1 MAKHVIFLVHG
12 MGDTV
17 AGWST
22 SVQDLIQNKYK
33 LYKISG
39 KFKFNSTFTFKEI
52 NYNHVFESHI
62 EKWKENADS
71 ITNVLQASGID
82 SELLKTLTDIS
93 GKTARKEFASTHIL
107 DVILYRYMKGI
118 KSQVISH
125 ISEQL
130 VGKLNE
136 TSDVPDYSIISH
148 SLGTAVMHDVMQAN
162 LTTDHY
168 PLGTAHGVPEVY
180 MTLANVSRVLQDSD
194 TNVYTS
200 AVRPR
205 LKSRKKPY
213 GCNQFINVAHAL
225 DPFTRVR
232 TFKPAW
238 KKGAAN
244 ELDNLKY
251 NAYESLIIKGLTSFN
266 PHDFEHYLENPTTHV
281 ALFRNLLT
289 AGAITKTE
297 FNTQMAVHKQS
308 TLGGQFNEV
317 KTAVENIQ
325 LDDDSSLNEAVQ
337 AWEQYQK
344 KVKQLMS
351 QH

>member
-1 MAKHVIFLVHG
+1 MAKHIIFLVHG
-12 MGDTV
+12 MGDTQP
-17 AGWST
+17 GWSIP
-22 SVQDLIQNKYK
+22 VQDLIQKKYQ
-33 LYKISG
+33 LYKVSS
-39 KFKFNSTFTFKEI
+39 KFKFNSTFVFKEI

-62 EKWKENADS
+62 EKWKENAES
-71 ITNVLQASGID
+71 ITNVLQASGIQND
-82 SELLKTLTDIS
+82 LLETLTS
-93 GKTARKEFASTHIL
+93 FSSKTARKEFASTHVL

-136 TSDVPDYSIISH
+136 SSDVPTYSIICH

-162 LTTDHY
+162 LTTDHF

-180 MTLANVSRVLQDSD
+180 MSLANVSRVLEDSD

-205 LKSRKKPY
+205 LKAASKPY
-213 GCNQFINVAHAL
+213 GCNQFINVAHTL
-225 DPFTRVR
+225 DPFTKVKA
-232 TFKPAW
+232 FNPAW
-238 KKGAAN
+238 KKGAPN

-251 NAYESLIIKGLTSFN
+251 DAYQNIKIKGLTGFN
-266 PHDFEHYLENPTTHV
+266 PHDLEHYLQNPATHV
-281 ALFRNLLT
+281 ELFRNLLT
-289 AGAITKTE
+289 KGAIKQSE
-297 FNTQMAVHKQS
+297 LDTQMEIHRQA

-325 LDDDSSLNEAVQ
+325 LDDASSLNEAVL
-337 AWEQYQK
+337 AWQQYQK
-344 KVKQLMS
+344 IIKSLAAER
-351 QH
+351 

>member
-17 AGWST
+17 PGWST
-22 SVQDLIQNKYK
+22 SVQDLIRSKYQ
-33 LYKISG
+33 LYRVSS
-39 KFKFNSTFTFKEI
+39 KFKFNSTFAFKEI

-62 EKWKENADS
+62 EKWKENAES
-71 ITNVLQASGID
+71 ITNVLQASGIEND
-82 SELLKTLTDIS
+82 LLDTLTSIS
-93 GKTARKEFASTHIL
+93 GKTARKEFASTHVL

-136 TSDVPDYSIISH
+136 TGEVPAYSIICH

-180 MTLANVSRVLQDSD
+180 MTVANVSRVLQDSD

-200 AVRPR
+200 AVRPE
-205 LKSRKKPY
+205 LKARNKPY

-225 DPFTRVR
+225 DPFTKVKP
-232 TFKPAW
+232 FKPAW

-244 ELDNLKY
+244 ELDNLRY
-251 NAYESLIIKGLTSFN
+251 NAYQALGIKGLTGLN
-266 PHDFEHYLENPTTHV
+266 PHDLEHYLENPVTHV
-281 ALFRNLLT
+281 ALFRNLLST
-289 AGAITKTE
+289 GAIKE
-297 FNTQMAVHKQS
+297 AELKTQMEIHRQA
-308 TLGGQFNEV
+308 TLSGQFNEV
-317 KTAVENIQ
+317 RTAVENIQ
-325 LDDDSSLNEAVQ
+325 LNDEYSLNEAIQ
-337 AWEQYQK
+337 AWAQFQMAI
-344 KVKQLMS
+344 KQLIP